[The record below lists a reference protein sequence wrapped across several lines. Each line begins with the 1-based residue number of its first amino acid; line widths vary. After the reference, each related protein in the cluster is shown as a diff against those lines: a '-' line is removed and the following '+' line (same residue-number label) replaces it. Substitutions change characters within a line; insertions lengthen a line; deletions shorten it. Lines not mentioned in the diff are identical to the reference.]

1 MPFLQ
6 RVSLDWSQLSQVEKD
21 QYPYHI
27 PTIQSFDEYRFESNV
42 TFFIGNNGSGKSTL
56 LEAIGVSCGFSVV
69 GGRDLTITKEKDD
82 VSLAKIMRLS
92 WLPKISNGFF
102 FRAETFDTFAGYID
116 QLAKEPFVGH
126 SAYAPYGGKSLNEQ
140 SHGQAFLTFFKNRL
154 DRKGIYLLDEP
165 ESALSP
171 QNQLAF
177 LRIIWELEQ
186 QGQAQFIIA
195 THSPILMAYPQA
207 RILQF
212 SETSIEPIQY
222 EDTDHFNLTRDFL
235 NHRER
240 YFRALFAED
249 DDSEQED

>member
-6 RVSLDWSQLSQVEKD
+6 RIALDWSELSEADKEQFPFSIKA
-21 QYPYHI
+21 
-27 PTIQSFDEYRFESNV
+27 IQHFNEYRFRSNV

-69 GGRDLTITKEKDD
+69 GGRDLTIKKEKDNE
-82 VSLAKIMRLS
+82 SLANIMKLS
-92 WLPKISNGFF
+92 WLPKVSHGLF

-116 QLAKEPFVGH
+116 ELAKDPYIGH
-126 SAYAPYGGKSLNEQ
+126 TAYAPYGGKSLNEQ
-140 SHGQAFLTFFKNRL
+140 SHGQAFLTFFQNRL
-154 DRKGIYLLDEP
+154 DRKGLYLLDEP

-177 LRIIWELEQ
+177 LSIIRELEKS
-186 QGQAQFIIA
+186 GQAQFIIA
-195 THSPILMAYPQA
+195 THSPIIMAYPDAQ
-207 RILQF
+207 ILQF
-212 SETSIEPIQY
+212 TETSIEPIAY

-240 YFRALFAED
+240 YFRALFDQDEERD
-249 DDSEQED
+249 